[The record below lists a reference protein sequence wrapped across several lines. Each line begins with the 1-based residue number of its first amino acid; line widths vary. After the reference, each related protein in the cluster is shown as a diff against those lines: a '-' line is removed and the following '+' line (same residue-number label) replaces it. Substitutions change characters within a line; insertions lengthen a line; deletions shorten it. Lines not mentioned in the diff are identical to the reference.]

1 MLVAELQPRVRG
13 WLLASVDG
21 QKQGYVPA
29 NRVRVLGKRTGS
41 GQPAATAATAA
52 TEPTPPTPDVERTAK
67 TNGLDSASSEA
78 ETSRP
83 ETNNATQAGAP
94 PELNVR
100 VPATA
105 PADITSIQ
113 TPDETGAE

>member
-1 MLVAELQPRVRG
+1 MPVAELQPRVRG

-41 GQPAATAATAA
+41 GQPAATTA
-52 TEPTPPTPDVERTAK
+52 TPDVERTAK
-67 TNGLDSASSEA
+67 TNGLDSVSSEA
-78 ETSRP
+78 ETSCP

-94 PELNVR
+94 PEPNVR